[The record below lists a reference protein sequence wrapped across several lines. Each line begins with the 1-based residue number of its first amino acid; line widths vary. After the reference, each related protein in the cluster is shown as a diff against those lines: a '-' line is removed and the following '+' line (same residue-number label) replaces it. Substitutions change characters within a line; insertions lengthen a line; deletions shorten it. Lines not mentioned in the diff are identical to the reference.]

1 MVTGKNDGNEEAIKV
16 IVSEVIGIDQVRK
29 KFAKGVV
36 INLNL
41 DTTEEKDVFE
51 LVKLIERHKG
61 QCQCLLSLSGSG
73 LDNNS
78 IYLTRKYTVD
88 PDSLFTDE
96 VKKLVGQNAV
106 RLKG

>member
-1 MVTGKNDGNEEAIKV
+1 MKYILLNY
-16 IVSEVIGIDQVRK
+16 
-29 KFAKGVV
+29 VV

-41 DTTEEKDVFE
+41 DALKEKDVFD
-51 LVKLIERHKG
+51 LVKLIEHNQGK
-61 QCQCLLSLSGSG
+61 CQCILNLSGSG

-88 PDSLFTDE
+88 PNRQFMDA
-96 VKKLVGQNAV
+96 VKKLLGQETV